1 MTLRIAIVGCGK
13 IADSH
18 VEQIRAV
25 GRGEVVAVCDAEP
38 LMAEQLAVRYR
49 IPAHYT
55 DLDRLLAEQ
64 RVDVL
69 HVATPPDSHVA
80 LATKAMHAGCH
91 VFLEKPVAL
100 TEDETR
106 RIVEVAQATARKL
119 SVNYLYNF
127 EAPSLELKQWLASD
141 RFGSI
146 VHVDAT
152 YGYDLAG
159 DYGVAVLSDAGHWV
173 HRLPG
178 KLFHNVLDHLVC
190 KLALLMPLEPAQVQC
205 LAYRQRKAIGNPV
218 IDALPDELRVTMKAG
233 NVSATAMISA
243 HARPVGHTMRVFGDK
258 DSAILDYA
266 GRTLVPAPR
275 QTQPGSIGRLG
286 PAIAQARAYARSA
299 RANIGRFRRHEYH
312 FFQGMRVLLDAFYRS
327 IEEGTPPPLPYE
339 EILWSV
345 QTIDRIVAQI
355 PASTLE
361 IGQGAAA

>member
-25 GRGEVVAVCDAEP
+25 GLGEIVAVCDAEP
-38 LMAEQLAVRYR
+38 LMAEQLSLRYR

-55 DLDRLLAEQ
+55 DLDQLLSEQ
-64 RVDVL
+64 RVDVV
-69 HVATPPDSHVA
+69 HVATPPDSHLA
-80 LATKAMHAGCH
+80 LATKAMNAGSH

-100 TEDETR
+100 TAEETQ
-106 RIVEVAQATARKL
+106 RIVDVARATGKKL

-127 EAPSLELKQWLASD
+127 EAPSLELKQWLAAG
-141 RFGSI
+141 RLGSI
-146 VHVDAT
+146 VHIDAT

-190 KLALLMPLEPAQVQC
+190 KLALLMPLEPSQVQC
-205 LAYRQRKAIGNPV
+205 MAYRQRKAIGNPV
-218 IDALPDELRVTMKAG
+218 IDALPDELRVTIKAG
-233 NVSATAMISA
+233 HVSACAVISA
-243 HARPVGHTMRVFGDK
+243 HARPVGHTMRVFGEK
-258 DSAILDYA
+258 DTVALDFV

-286 PAIAQARAYARSA
+286 PAIAQARAFASNARS
-299 RANIGRFRRHEYH
+299 NLGRFRRYEFH
-312 FFQGMRVLLDAFYRS
+312 FFQGMRVLLEAFYRS
-327 IEEGTPPPLPYE
+327 IEEGTPPPLSHE

-345 QTIDRIVAQI
+345 QTIDRIVEQI
-355 PASTLE
+355 PALPANHE
-361 IGQGAAA
+361 GAAT

>member
-38 LMAEQLAVRYR
+38 LMSEQLALRYR

-55 DLDRLLAEQ
+55 DLDNLLAKE

-69 HVATPPDSHVA
+69 HVATPPDSHLV
-80 LATKAMHAGCH
+80 LATKAMQAGCH

-100 TEDETR
+100 TEDETQ
-106 RIVEVAQATARKL
+106 RILQVAETTGRKVA
-119 SVNYLYNF
+119 VNYLYNF
-127 EAPSLELKQWLASD
+127 EAPSLELKQWLASG
-141 RFGSI
+141 RLGSI
-146 VHVDAT
+146 VHVEAT

-159 DYGVAVLSDAGHWV
+159 DYGVAVLSDTGHWV

-190 KLALLMPLEPAQVQC
+190 KLALVMPLQPVQVQC
-205 LAYRQRKAIGNPV
+205 LAYRLRKAVGNPV
-218 IDALPDELRVTMKAG
+218 IDALADELRVTLKAG
-233 NVSATAMISA
+233 AVTATAVISG
-243 HARPVGHTMRVFGDK
+243 HARPVGHTMRVYGNNDT
-258 DSAILDYA
+258 AVLDYV

-286 PAIAQARAYARSA
+286 PAVAQARAYARSA
-299 RANIGRFRRHEYH
+299 TANVRRFWRHEYH
-312 FFQGMRVLLDAFYRS
+312 FFQGMRVLLDGFYRS
-327 IEEGTPPPLPYE
+327 IQEDTPLPLPYE

-355 PASTLE
+355 PALTADGTQE
-361 IGQGAAA
+361 AA

>member
-1 MTLRIAIVGCGK
+1 MNLRVAIVGCGK

-38 LMAEQLAVRYR
+38 LMAEQLAQRYH
-49 IPAHYT
+49 IPSHYT

-64 RVDVL
+64 RVDVV
-69 HVATPPDSHVA
+69 HVATPPDSHLT
-80 LATKAMHAGCH
+80 LATKVMRAGSH

-106 RIVEVAQATARKL
+106 RIVQVAEATSRKL

-127 EAPSLELKQWLASD
+127 EAPSLELKGWLAAG
-141 RFGSI
+141 RLGGI

-159 DYGVAVLSDAGHWV
+159 DYGVAVLSDASHWV
-173 HRLPG
+173 HHLPG

-190 KLALLMPLEPAQVQC
+190 KLAMLLPLEAAQVQC
-205 LAYRQRKAIGNPV
+205 LAYRQRVPIGNRV
-218 IDALPDELRVTMKAG
+218 IDALPDELRVTMKVGA
-233 NVSATAMISA
+233 VSASAVISA
-243 HARPVGHTMRVFGDK
+243 HARPVGHTMRVYGNK
-258 DSAILDYA
+258 DTVVLDYV

-275 QTQPGSIGRLG
+275 QTQSGSIGRLG
-286 PAIAQARAYARSA
+286 PAMAQARAYVGAA
-299 RANIGRFRRHEYH
+299 RANIGRFRRHEFH
-312 FFQGMRVLLDAFYRS
+312 FFQGMRVLLDGFYRS
-327 IEEGTPPPLPYE
+327 IEEGTPLPLSYE

-355 PASTLE
+355 PALPHDAP
-361 IGQGAAA
+361 GASS